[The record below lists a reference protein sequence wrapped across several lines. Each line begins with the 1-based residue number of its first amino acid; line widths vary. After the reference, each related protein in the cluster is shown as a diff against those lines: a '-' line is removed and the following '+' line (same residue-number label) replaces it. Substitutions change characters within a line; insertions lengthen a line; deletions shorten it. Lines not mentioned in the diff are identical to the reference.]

1 MHGVTESNWEDEED
15 DEEDPANLQISDAEW
30 AHTAKVTLSKAI
42 TLRQQ
47 AVAIHCTIVQTFT
60 MNI

>member
-30 AHTAKVTLSKAI
+30 AHTAKVTLSKVTLWQTDAAI
-42 TLRQQ
+42 VCTSMQASTL
-47 AVAIHCTIVQTFT
+47 
-60 MNI
+60 NI